1 MVQLHKKKT
10 TVQWK
15 YYKAL
20 IKINRGKEKGAFR
33 ELNSGP
39 LAP

>member
-1 MVQLHKKKT
+1 VIYRQI
-10 TVQWK
+10 
-15 YYKAL
+15 AL
-20 IKINRGKEKGAFR
+20 APKVKRRTNGAFR